1 MKNYKINTDNWR
13 INKLPDKQFENILI
27 YGNGIKFFGHFNE
40 DGSFN
45 LLHSDQK
52 EVNRC
57 AWLIKQIKMYKSN
70 VYIICEQNDVK
81 YYQTLLNWMV
91 NSSFDV
97 DISNVKLVK
106 PDAKNYVL
114 KKLGYID

>member
-1 MKNYKINTDNWR
+1 MKNFKINTDNWR
-13 INKLPDKQFENILI
+13 LNKLPDKQFENILI
-27 YGNGIKFFGHFNE
+27 YGNGICFFGHFNE
-40 DGSFN
+40 NGSFN
-45 LLHSDQK
+45 LLYSDQK

-57 AWLIKQIKMYKSN
+57 AWLLNQIKNYKAN

-81 YYQTLLNWMV
+81 YYQTLIQFAENFGIIEH
-91 NSSFDV
+91 N
-97 DISNVKLVK
+97 IKLVK

>member
-1 MKNYKINTDNWR
+1 MKNFKINTDNWR
-13 INKLPDKQFENILI
+13 LNKFPDKQFENILI
-27 YGNGIKFFGHFNE
+27 YGNGISFFGHFNE
-40 DGSFN
+40 NGSLN
-45 LLHSDQK
+45 LLYTDQK

-57 AWLIKQIKMYKSN
+57 AWLLKQIKMYKSN

-81 YYQTLLNWMV
+81 YYQTLIQFAENFLGIIKHN
-91 NSSFDV
+91 
-97 DISNVKLVK
+97 IKLVK